1 MVSSRSV
8 ARAIVAV
15 IALGVLSC
23 AAASKNLE
31 TGMTQDQAV
40 QAMGQPDLKDFVP
53 GPSSGAKLLR
63 YTWLTPGKA
72 ATFGADNQIVSL
84 EDVST
89 PAAPESPQTA
99 GAAFDPIGTPLSYV
113 FYPLTFGFA
122 WLGAGINCAVEGD
135 CQRPQVPPPG
145 AG

>member
-1 MVSSRSV
+1 MVSSTFV
-8 ARAIVAV
+8 ARAIVAA
-15 IALGVLSC
+15 IALGVVSC

-31 TGMTQDQAV
+31 PGMTQDQAV

-53 GPSSGAKLLR
+53 GPSSGAKLSR

-72 ATFGADNQIVSL
+72 ATFGPDNHIVSI
-84 EDVST
+84 ENVST
-89 PAAPESPQTA
+89 AAPESPQTTR
-99 GAAFDPIGTPLSYV
+99 AAFDPIGTPLNYV

-122 WLGAGINCAVEGD
+122 WLGAGINCVAEGD